1 MRILLF
7 IFKFIPLVLSEML
20 RKRYSTSRSSTTLV
34 DDDVD
39 DDTFLGAAARSP
51 KPVSPYANTTA
62 FPCESPSKST
72 FQQRYDSLEDQRTQ
86 LQNRKKD
93 LEARTLESTQ
103 RSLSL
108 LRDSEDVGIATAE
121 VGFTL

>member
-1 MRILLF
+1 
-7 IFKFIPLVLSEML
+7 ML
-20 RKRYSTSRSSTTLV
+20 RKRYSTSRASTTLV

-51 KPVSPYANTTA
+51 KPVSPYANPA

-86 LQNRKKD
+86 LLNRKKD
-93 LEARTLESTQ
+93 IEARTLESTK
-103 RSLSL
+103 RSMSL
-108 LRDSEDVGIATAE
+108 LRDSEEVGTATAE
-121 VGFTL
+121 VSSFLRN

>member
-1 MRILLF
+1 
-7 IFKFIPLVLSEML
+7 ML

-51 KPVSPYANTTA
+51 KPVSPYTNSTS

-86 LQNRKKD
+86 LLNRKKD
-93 LEARTLESTQ
+93 IESRTLESTK
-103 RSLSL
+103 RSMSL
-108 LRDSEDVGIATAE
+108 LRDSEEVGTATAE
-121 VGFTL
+121 VSFIFAWLEVDIILSSN